1 MLFRSINDILKINC
15 CVIFFM
21 SNISIAVAVTGANS
35 FVGKSLR
42 KFLHKN
48 KVNVLGISRKNFGKH
63 STETKVQSKNLQEQ
77 QLQKKLKNYD
87 VLVHL
92 IGIGREVPKSTFEE
106 INVNLTKNAIRTC
119 KNAGIKK
126 IIYIS
131 GLGVS
136 KNSTSSYFASKY
148 RAEREIIN
156 SGLDY
161 TIFRAS
167 YIIGKTDHLTK
178 SLSKQVKKGTII
190 IPGSGRYRLQPIFVE
205 DVAKIILEAILE
217 KKFSN
222 KILDLVGPQKISF
235 EDFVKLF
242 SKNMK
247 VKFKK
252 LNLDDAYEES
262 TYSSESL
269 DILIGDHIS
278 NVNHLQKLTNVKLTA
293 VEKFL
298 QTSSLS

>member
-1 MLFRSINDILKINC
+1 
-15 CVIFFM
+15 M
-21 SNISIAVAVTGANS
+21 SNISAAVAVTGANS

-42 KFLHKN
+42 KFLYKN
-48 KVNVLGISRKNFGKH
+48 KINVLGISRKNFHKYP
-63 STETKVQSKNLQEQ
+63 TETKIKSKNLLEQ
-77 QLQKKLKNYD
+77 RLQKKLKNYD

-92 IGIGREVPKSTFEE
+92 IGIGRETPKSTFEE
-106 INVNLTKNAIRTC
+106 ININLTKNAIKTC
-119 KNAGIKK
+119 KKSGIKK

-136 KNSTSSYFASKY
+136 KNTTSGYFASKY
-148 RAEREIIN
+148 KAELEITN

-167 YIIGKTDHLTK
+167 YIIGKTDQLTK
-178 SLSKQVKKGTII
+178 SLSKQMKKGTII
-190 IPGSGRYRLQPIFVE
+190 IPGSGRYRLQPILVE

-222 KILDLVGPQKISF
+222 KILDIVGLRKISF

-242 SKNMK
+242 SKNTK

-252 LNLDDAYEES
+252 INLDNAYDEG

-269 DILIGDHIS
+269 DILIGDYTS
-278 NVNHLQKLTNVKLTA
+278 DVKHLQKLTSVKLTTI
-293 VEKFL
+293 EKFL
-298 QTSSLS
+298 QTSNLS

>member
-1 MLFRSINDILKINC
+1 
-15 CVIFFM
+15 
-21 SNISIAVAVTGANS
+21 
-35 FVGKSLR
+35 
-42 KFLHKN
+42 
-48 KVNVLGISRKNFGKH
+48 
-63 STETKVQSKNLQEQ
+63 
-77 QLQKKLKNYD
+77 
-87 VLVHL
+87 LVHL
-92 IGIGREVPKSTFEE
+92 IGIGVESSGSTFEE
-106 INVNLTKNAIRTC
+106 INVNLTKNTIKLC
-119 KNAGIKK
+119 KKSGIKK

-136 KNSTSSYFASKY
+136 KNNTSNYFTSKY
-148 RAEREIIN
+148 KAEQEIIN

-178 SLSKQVKKGTII
+178 SLSKQMKKGVII
-190 IPGSGRYRLQPIFVE
+190 IPGSGKYQLQPIFVE
-205 DVAKIILEAILE
+205 DVAKIILESILV

-222 KILDLVGPQKISF
+222 KILDLVGPRKINF

-242 SKNMK
+242 SKNTK

-252 LNLDDAYEES
+252 ITLKNAYDEG

-269 DILIGDHIS
+269 DLLIGDYTS
-278 NVNHLQKLTNVKLTA
+278 DMTQLQKLTSMKLTP

-298 QTSSLS
+298 ESSSLS

>member
-1 MLFRSINDILKINC
+1 MR
-15 CVIFFM
+15 
-21 SNISIAVAVTGANS
+21 NISTGVAVTGANG
-35 FVGKSLR
+35 FVGKNVR
-42 KFLHKN
+42 KFLYKN
-48 KVNVLGISRKNFGKH
+48 KVNVLGISRKNFVKH
-63 STETKVQSKNLQEQ
+63 STETKIQSENLLEQ
-77 QLQKKLKNYD
+77 RLQKKLKNYD
-87 VLVHL
+87 ALVHL
-92 IGIGREVPKSTFEE
+92 IGIGIESSGSTFEE
-106 INVNLTKNAIRTC
+106 INVNLTKNTIKLC
-119 KNAGIKK
+119 KKSGIKK

-136 KNSTSSYFASKY
+136 KDSISSYFASKY
-148 RAEREIIN
+148 KAEQEIIN

-178 SLSKQVKKGTII
+178 SLTKQMKKGTIV

-205 DVAKIILEAILE
+205 DVAKIILESILK

-222 KILDLVGPQKISF
+222 KILDLVGPRKISF

-242 SKNMK
+242 SKNRK
-247 VKFKK
+247 VKLKK
-252 LNLDDAYEES
+252 INLKNVYDEG

-269 DILIGDHIS
+269 DLLIGDYTS
-278 NVNHLQKLTNVKLTA
+278 DMMQLQKLASIKLTP

-298 QTSSLS
+298 ESSSLS

>member
-1 MLFRSINDILKINC
+1 
-15 CVIFFM
+15 M
-21 SNISIAVAVTGANS
+21 SNISTNVAVTGANG
-35 FVGKSLR
+35 FVGKNVR
-42 KFLHKN
+42 KFLYKN
-48 KVNVLGISRKNFGKH
+48 KVRVLGISRKNFGKY
-63 STETKVQSKNLQEQ
+63 STETKAQSKNLLEQ
-77 QLQKKLKNYD
+77 RLQKKLKNYD

-92 IGIGREVPKSTFEE
+92 IGIGVESSGSTFEE
-106 INVNLTKNAIRTC
+106 INVNLTKNTIKLC
-119 KNAGIKK
+119 KKSGIKK

-136 KNSTSSYFASKY
+136 KNNTSNYFTSKY
-148 RAEREIIN
+148 KAEQEIIN

-178 SLSKQVKKGTII
+178 SLSKQMKKGVII
-190 IPGSGRYRLQPIFVE
+190 IPGSGKYQLQPIFVE
-205 DVAKIILEAILE
+205 DVAKIILKSILE
-217 KKFSN
+217 KKFSK
-222 KILDLVGPQKISF
+222 KILDLVGPRKISF

-242 SKNMK
+242 SKNTK

-252 LNLDDAYEES
+252 INLKNAYDEG

-269 DILIGDHIS
+269 DLLIGDYTS
-278 NVNHLQKLTNVKLTA
+278 DMTQLQKLASIKLTP

-298 QTSSLS
+298 ESSSFS

>member
-1 MLFRSINDILKINC
+1 
-15 CVIFFM
+15 M

-42 KFLHKN
+42 KFLYKN
-48 KVNVLGISRKNFGKH
+48 KVNVLGISRKNFRKYP
-63 STETKVQSKNLQEQ
+63 TETKIQSKNLLEQ
-77 QLQKKLKNYD
+77 RLQKKLKNYD

-92 IGIGREVPKSTFEE
+92 IGIGRETPKSTFEE
-106 INVNLTKNAIRTC
+106 TNVNLTKNVIKTC
-119 KNAGIKK
+119 KKSGIKK

-136 KNSTSSYFASKY
+136 KNNTSSYFASKY
-148 RAEREIIN
+148 KAEQEIIN

-167 YIIGKTDHLTK
+167 YIIGKTDHLSK
-178 SLSKQVKKGTII
+178 SLSKQMKKGTII
-190 IPGSGRYRLQPIFVE
+190 IPGSGKYQLQPIFVE
-205 DVAKIILEAILE
+205 DVAKIILESILR

-222 KILDLVGPQKISF
+222 KILDLVGPKKISF

-242 SKNMK
+242 SKNTK

-252 LNLDDAYEES
+252 INLRNAYDEG

-269 DILIGDHIS
+269 DLLTGDYTS
-278 NVNHLQKLTNVKLTA
+278 NVRHLQKLTSIKLTV

-298 QTSSLS
+298 QPSSFS

>member
-1 MLFRSINDILKINC
+1 
-15 CVIFFM
+15 M
-21 SNISIAVAVTGANS
+21 SNISTNVAVTGANG
-35 FVGKSLR
+35 FVGKNVR
-42 KFLHKN
+42 KFLYKN
-48 KVNVLGISRKNFGKH
+48 KVRVLGISRKNFAKY
-63 STETKVQSKNLQEQ
+63 STETKAQSKNLLEQ
-77 QLQKKLKNYD
+77 RLQKKLKNYD
-87 VLVHL
+87 ALVHL
-92 IGIGREVPKSTFEE
+92 IGIGVESSGSTFEE
-106 INVNLTKNAIRTC
+106 INVNLTKNAIKLC
-119 KNAGIKK
+119 KKSDIKK

-136 KNSTSSYFASKY
+136 KNNTSSYFASKY
-148 RAEREIIN
+148 KAEQEIIS

-178 SLSKQVKKGTII
+178 SLSKQMKKGVII
-190 IPGSGRYRLQPIFVE
+190 IPGSGKYQLQPIFVE
-205 DVAKIILEAILE
+205 DVAKIILESILR

-222 KILDLVGPQKISF
+222 KILDLVGPKKISF

-242 SKNMK
+242 SKNTK

-252 LNLDDAYEES
+252 INLRDAYDEG

-269 DILIGDHIS
+269 DILTGDYTS
-278 NVNHLQKLTNVKLTA
+278 DVRHLQKLTSIKLTV

-298 QTSSLS
+298 QPSSFS

>member
-1 MLFRSINDILKINC
+1 
-15 CVIFFM
+15 M
-21 SNISIAVAVTGANS
+21 SNISTRVAVTGANG
-35 FVGKSLR
+35 FVGKNVR
-42 KFLHKN
+42 KFLYKN
-48 KVNVLGISRKNFGKH
+48 KVNVLGISRKNFIKY
-63 STETKVQSKNLQEQ
+63 STETKIQSENLLEQ
-77 QLQKKLKNYD
+77 RLQKKLKNYD
-87 VLVHL
+87 ALVHL
-92 IGIGREVPKSTFEE
+92 IGIGIESSRSTFEQ
-106 INVNLTKNAIRTC
+106 INVNLTKNTIKLC
-119 KNAGIKK
+119 KKSGIKK

-148 RAEREIIN
+148 KAEREIIN

-178 SLSKQVKKGTII
+178 SLSKQMKKGTIVV
-190 IPGSGRYRLQPIFVE
+190 PGSGKYRLQPIFVE
-205 DVAKIILEAILE
+205 DVAKIILESILK

-222 KILDLVGPQKISF
+222 KILDLVRPKKISF

-242 SKNMK
+242 SKNTK

-252 LNLDDAYEES
+252 INLKNAYDEG

-269 DILIGDHIS
+269 DLLIWDYTS
-278 NVNHLQKLTNVKLTA
+278 DMTQLQKLSSFKLTP

-298 QTSSLS
+298 ESSSLS

>member
-1 MLFRSINDILKINC
+1 
-15 CVIFFM
+15 M
-21 SNISIAVAVTGANS
+21 SNISTNVAVTGANG
-35 FVGKSLR
+35 FVGKNVR
-42 KFLHKN
+42 KFLYKN
-48 KVNVLGISRKNFGKH
+48 KVRVLGISRKNFAKY
-63 STETKVQSKNLQEQ
+63 STETKAQSKNLLEQ

-87 VLVHL
+87 ALVHL
-92 IGIGREVPKSTFEE
+92 IGIGVESSGSTFEE
-106 INVNLTKNAIRTC
+106 INVNLTKNTIKLC
-119 KNAGIKK
+119 KKSDIKK

-136 KNSTSSYFASKY
+136 KNNTSSYFASKY
-148 RAEREIIN
+148 KAEQEIIN

-178 SLSKQVKKGTII
+178 SLSKQMKKGVII
-190 IPGSGRYRLQPIFVE
+190 IPGSGKYQLQPIFVE
-205 DVAKIILEAILE
+205 DVAKIILKSILE
-217 KKFSN
+217 KKFSK
-222 KILDLVGPQKISF
+222 KILDLVGPKKISF

-242 SKNMK
+242 SKNTK

-252 LNLDDAYEES
+252 INLKNAYDEG

-269 DILIGDHIS
+269 DLLIGDYTS
-278 NVNHLQKLTNVKLTA
+278 DMTQLQKLASIKLTP

-298 QTSSLS
+298 ESSSLS

>member
-1 MLFRSINDILKINC
+1 
-15 CVIFFM
+15 M
-21 SNISIAVAVTGANS
+21 SNISTRVVVTGAS
-35 FVGKSLR
+35 GFVGKNVR
-42 KFLHKN
+42 KFLYKN
-48 KVNVLGISRKNFGKH
+48 KVNVLGISRKNFVKYP
-63 STETKVQSKNLQEQ
+63 TETKAQSKNLLEQ
-77 QLQKKLKNYD
+77 QLQKKLKNYNA
-87 VLVHL
+87 LIHL
-92 IGIGREVPKSTFEE
+92 IGIGVESSGSTFEE
-106 INVNLTKNAIRTC
+106 INVNLTKNAIKLC
-119 KNAGIKK
+119 KKSGIKK

-136 KNSTSSYFASKY
+136 RDSTSSYFASKY
-148 RAEREIIN
+148 KAEQEIIS

-178 SLSKQVKKGTII
+178 SLSKQMRKGTIV
-190 IPGSGRYRLQPIFVE
+190 IPGSGKYRLQPIFVE
-205 DVAKIILEAILE
+205 DIAKIILESILE

-222 KILDLVGPQKISF
+222 KILDLVGPRKISF

-242 SKNMK
+242 SKNTK

-252 LNLDDAYEES
+252 ISLKNAYDEG

-269 DILIGDHIS
+269 DLLIGDYTS
-278 NVNHLQKLTNVKLTA
+278 DMTQLQKLASIKLTP

-298 QTSSLS
+298 ESSSFS

>member
-1 MLFRSINDILKINC
+1 
-15 CVIFFM
+15 M
-21 SNISIAVAVTGANS
+21 SNISTKVVVTGANG
-35 FVGKSLR
+35 FVGKNVR
-42 KFLHKN
+42 KFLYKN
-48 KVNVLGISRKNFGKH
+48 KVNVLGISRKNFVKYP
-63 STETKVQSKNLQEQ
+63 TETKAQSKNLLEQ

-87 VLVHL
+87 ALVHL
-92 IGIGREVPKSTFEE
+92 IGIGVESSGSTFEE
-106 INVNLTKNAIRTC
+106 INVNLTKNIIKLC
-119 KNAGIKK
+119 KKSGIKK

-136 KNSTSSYFASKY
+136 KNNTSNYFTSKY
-148 RAEREIIN
+148 KAEQEIIN

-178 SLSKQVKKGTII
+178 SLSKQMKKGVII
-190 IPGSGRYRLQPIFVE
+190 IPGSGKYQLQPIFVE
-205 DVAKIILEAILE
+205 DVAKIILESILV

-222 KILDLVGPQKISF
+222 KILDLVGPRKINF

-242 SKNMK
+242 SKNTK

-252 LNLDDAYEES
+252 INLKNAYDEG

-269 DILIGDHIS
+269 DLLIGDYTS
-278 NVNHLQKLTNVKLTA
+278 DMTQLQKLTSMKLTP

-298 QTSSLS
+298 ESSSLS

>member
-1 MLFRSINDILKINC
+1 
-15 CVIFFM
+15 M
-21 SNISIAVAVTGANS
+21 SNISVAVAVTGANS

-42 KFLHKN
+42 KFLYKN
-48 KVNVLGISRKNFGKH
+48 KVNVLGISRKNFAKY
-63 STETKVQSKNLQEQ
+63 STETKVQSKNLQEN
-77 QLQKKLKNYD
+77 QLQKKMKNYD

-92 IGIGREVPKSTFEE
+92 IGIGRETPKSTFEE
-106 INVNLTKNAIRTC
+106 INVNLTKNVIKTC
-119 KNAGIKK
+119 KNTGIKK

-136 KNSTSSYFASKY
+136 KNNTSNYFASKY
-148 RAEREIIN
+148 RAEQQIIN

-178 SLSKQVKKGTII
+178 SISKQMKKGTII
-190 IPGSGRYRLQPIFVE
+190 IPGSGKYRLQPIFVE

-222 KILDLVGPQKISF
+222 KILDLVGPRKISF
-235 EDFVKLF
+235 EGFVKLF

-252 LNLDDAYEES
+252 INLDNAYNNDI
-262 TYSSESL
+262 YSSESL
-269 DILIGDHIS
+269 DILIGDYTS
-278 NVNHLQKLTNVKLTA
+278 DVKHLQKLTNVKLTT

>member
-1 MLFRSINDILKINC
+1 
-15 CVIFFM
+15 M
-21 SNISIAVAVTGANS
+21 SNISTRVVVTGANG
-35 FVGKSLR
+35 FVGKNVR
-42 KFLHKN
+42 KFLYKN
-48 KVNVLGISRKNFGKH
+48 KVRVLGISRKNFGKY
-63 STETKVQSKNLQEQ
+63 STETKAQSKNLLEQ

-87 VLVHL
+87 ALVHL
-92 IGIGREVPKSTFEE
+92 IGIGVESSGSTFEE
-106 INVNLTKNAIRTC
+106 INVNLTKNTIKLC
-119 KNAGIKK
+119 KKSDIKK

-136 KNSTSSYFASKY
+136 KNNTSNYFTSKY
-148 RAEREIIN
+148 KAEQEIIN

-178 SLSKQVKKGTII
+178 SLSRQMKKGVII
-190 IPGSGRYRLQPIFVE
+190 IPGSGKYQLQPIFVE
-205 DVAKIILEAILE
+205 DVAKIILKSILE
-217 KKFSN
+217 KKFSK
-222 KILDLVGPQKISF
+222 KILDLVGPRKISF

-242 SKNMK
+242 SKNTK

-252 LNLDDAYEES
+252 INLKNAYDEG

-269 DILIGDHIS
+269 DLLIGDYTS
-278 NVNHLQKLTNVKLTA
+278 DMTQLQKLASIKLTP

-298 QTSSLS
+298 ESSSLS